1 MNDLGRQRRGTLDA
15 LLRSH
20 REAVGL
26 TQQALAKQASIS
38 VGALRD
44 LEQGRTARP
53 RRQSL
58 LKLAAA
64 LRLEAG
70 ERGGFFNADLSP
82 GPRTGPAG
90 TLRLEVLG
98 SLAVWRD
105 GVPLALGPPAQRAV
119 LGLLALHVG
128 TRLPRDT
135 IVDALWG
142 EEPPRT
148 SVAMIHAYISRI
160 RLLLGDRQ
168 SPHGG

>member
-38 VGALRD
+38 VGGRRD
-44 LEQGRTARP
+44 LGRGRTALP

-64 LRLEAG
+64 LRLEAD
-70 ERGGFFNADLSP
+70 EREEFLNADLSP

-90 TLRLEVLG
+90 TRRLVVPR
-98 SLAVWRD
+98 SPAVWR
-105 GVPLALGPPAQRAV
+105 A
-119 LGLLALHVG
+119 
-128 TRLPRDT
+128 
-135 IVDALWG
+135 
-142 EEPPRT
+142 
-148 SVAMIHAYISRI
+148 
-160 RLLLGDRQ
+160 
-168 SPHGG
+168 